1 MDNLL
6 AILSNPALRKEELGF
21 LFSHLLSE
29 DSSDEEKKEILLTLN
44 DVGINYDHLSV
55 LSNEILKYSNL
66 IDLGQTISSIHMA
79 GGSGQSIFNCSTLS
93 AFTVA
98 SWAAK

>member
-29 DSSDEEKKEILLTLN
+29 DSSDEEKKEILL
-44 DVGINYDHLSV
+44 
-55 LSNEILKYSNL
+55 K
-66 IDLGQTISSIHMA
+66 
-79 GGSGQSIFNCSTLS
+79 
-93 AFTVA
+93 
-98 SWAAK
+98 WK